1 MRGGLTPDRPPG
13 LVSFTLRSGRV
24 VVRAR
29 STIHDTTTTWPKL
42 GGSFQ
47 LDLAPLP
54 ADLGS
59 ATATIKAD
67 MRDFDAGDRLKN
79 WKLRDLI
86 APDKHPEAEFTLE
99 RLENV
104 RAAGGDRFQAVAVG
118 TLRWRG
124 RTVAVRAEGTG
135 RVTRETV
142 DAEATFTIDVR
153 QLGMTPPKFFLFK
166 MDNDVLVT
174 VTLSATASAG

>member
-1 MRGGLTPDRPPG
+1 MRGGLSATTTTYT
-13 LVSFTLRSGRV
+13 VRSGRV

-29 STIHDTTTTWPKL
+29 STIHDATTVWSTVRGT
-42 GGSFQ
+42 
-47 LDLAPLP
+47 LAVDA
-54 ADLGS
+54 ADPGAG
-59 ATATIKAD
+59 ATAALAVD

-79 WKLRDLI
+79 WKLRGDLD
-86 APDKHPEAEFTLE
+86 ADRHPQAEFALE
-99 RLENV
+99 RLEQV

-124 RTVAVRAEGTG
+124 RSVAVRAEGSG
-135 RVTRETV
+135 RITAQAI
-142 DAEATFTIDVR
+142 DAEATFTMDVR

-174 VTLSATASAG
+174 VSLSAAA